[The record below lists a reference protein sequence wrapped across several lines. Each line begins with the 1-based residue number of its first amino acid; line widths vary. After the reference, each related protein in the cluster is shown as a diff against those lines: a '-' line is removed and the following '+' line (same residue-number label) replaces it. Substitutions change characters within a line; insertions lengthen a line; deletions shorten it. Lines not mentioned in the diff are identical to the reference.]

1 MKGKAYSCSH
11 AVLFHNGNYY
21 NAGGIYYN
29 DYPLYIDIPINNI
42 QFIIDSILSY
52 TWNLKFD
59 RIKNIPIIEYVF
71 EVNLNEIRRDNY
83 YEP

>member
-1 MKGKAYSCSH
+1 MKTLVRILGWLASISGIIW
-11 AVLFHNGNYY
+11 VL
-21 NAGGIYYN
+21 
-29 DYPLYIDIPINNI
+29 
-42 QFIIDSILSY
+42 SILSY

-71 EVNLNEIRRDNY
+71 KVNLNEIRRDNY

>member
-1 MKGKAYSCSH
+1 MKTLVRILGWLASISGIIW
-11 AVLFHNGNYY
+11 VL
-21 NAGGIYYN
+21 
-29 DYPLYIDIPINNI
+29 
-42 QFIIDSILSY
+42 SILSY

-83 YEP
+83 YEL

>member
-1 MKGKAYSCSH
+1 MKTLVRILGWLASISGIIW
-11 AVLFHNGNYY
+11 VL
-21 NAGGIYYN
+21 
-29 DYPLYIDIPINNI
+29 
-42 QFIIDSILSY
+42 SILSY